1 MSVDPSIPP
10 VLVTMFNRPGHAARV
25 IAELARVKPRK
36 IFLAV
41 DGPRPD
47 VATDRAGVEGCRALV
62 SLIDWECE
70 VKTRFREENMGCRE
84 GMIDAVS
91 WFFDHVESGVILED
105 DCLPHKSFFTYAS
118 AVFSAFG
125 DEPRLMQ
132 LSGYGHVE
140 NPTGSVYFL
149 PLTSS
154 WGWGTTRK
162 VWREFV
168 RLREGIVEDFE
179 KHPELHARF
188 DLDGSYPYSEMFVRN
203 VQGKVSSW
211 AILFYWFVLRSEG
224 LVAYPPQSL
233 IRNIGFDGTG
243 THGNARSG
251 VATDSVSSGE
261 RVIEIPSDIMLD
273 EERFA
278 EVRRNLERTRKQEAR
293 AAEVE
298 TGKRVKRTTGRLN
311 GSSFFDK
318 ILKRLVRRGLRL
330 IEADGKQSARAG
342 KKKEKGRVPKGVLLS
357 ESAVI
362 HESAIFRHLSKAP
375 DAIRLGDFTHVRG
388 ELLTY
393 WNGGEIEIGSNCY
406 IGEGTRIWSQAS
418 IRIGNDVLISHLVDI
433 HDTDGHPLDA
443 EDRLLD
449 GRFILQGKGYLT
461 PTKTASAPIV
471 IGDKVWIGF
480 KASILK
486 GVHIGEGA
494 VVAAGSV
501 VTRDV
506 PAFAI
511 VAGNPAV
518 VVREGNKC
526 GEENSE

>member
-1 MSVDPSIPP
+1 MSVPTSLP
-10 VLVTMFNRPGHAARV
+10 VLVTMFNRSDHAERV
-25 IAELARVKPRK
+25 IAAVARVKPK
-36 IFLAV
+36 QIFLAV
-41 DGPRPD
+41 DGPRAEVPS
-47 VATDRAGVEGCRALV
+47 DRAGVEGCRALV
-62 SLIDWECE
+62 SVIDWECE
-70 VKTRFREENMGCRE
+70 VKTRFREENMGCRG

-105 DCLPHKSFFTYAS
+105 DCLPHESFFTYAS

-125 DEPRLMQ
+125 DDPRLMQ
-132 LSGYGHVE
+132 LSGYGHVK
-140 NPTGSVYFL
+140 NPTGRVYFL

-154 WGWGTTRK
+154 WGWGTTRR

-179 KHPELHARF
+179 KHPELHASF

-211 AILFYWFVLRSEG
+211 AILFYWFVFRSEG

-243 THGNARSG
+243 THGNARSDG
-251 VATDSVSSGE
+251 ATDSVSSAE
-261 RVIEIPSDIMLD
+261 RVMEFPSDIIPD

-278 EVRRNLERTRKQEAR
+278 EVRRNLKRTRKQEAR

-298 TGKRVKRTTGRLN
+298 TGKRVKRTAGRLK

-330 IEADGKQSARAG
+330 IEADGKESVRVG
-342 KKKEKGRVPKGVLLS
+342 KKKEKALVPEGVLLS
-357 ESAVI
+357 DSAVI
-362 HESAIFRHLSKAP
+362 HESAVFRHLSKAP
-375 DAIRLGDFTHVRG
+375 GAIRLGDFTHLRG

-433 HDTDGHPLDA
+433 HDTDGHPIDA
-443 EDRLLD
+443 ADRVLD
-449 GRFILQGKGYLT
+449 GRSILQGKGYLT
-461 PTKTASAPIV
+461 PTKTASAPIE
-471 IGDKVWIGF
+471 IGDLVWIGF

-486 GVHIGEGA
+486 GVRIGEGA
-494 VVAAGSV
+494 IIAAGSV

-518 VVREGNKC
+518 VVREGDKC
-526 GEENSE
+526 GRKNSE